1 VRVLG
6 GSLKFGT
13 DDKTIELSE
22 SKMVTLHKGLEH
34 SLEALENCT
43 FLLTIANF

>member
-1 VRVLG
+1 VQVLS

-13 DDKTIELSE
+13 DDKTIELSK

-34 SLEALENCT
+34 SVEALENCT
-43 FLLTIANF
+43 FLLTIADF